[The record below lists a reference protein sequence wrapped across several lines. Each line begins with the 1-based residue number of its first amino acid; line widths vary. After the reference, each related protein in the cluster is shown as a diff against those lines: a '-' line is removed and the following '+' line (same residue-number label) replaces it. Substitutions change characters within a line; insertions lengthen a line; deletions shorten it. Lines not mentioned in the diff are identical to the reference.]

1 MTVQE
6 LIRRLRQ
13 VVTRAEVSSSECQTA
28 FSSISVDDVRGML
41 QYVVTILKIRF
52 LLKTQKYRKNMVP
65 F

>member
-6 LIRRLRQ
+6 LIRRRRQ
-13 VVTRAEVSSSECQTA
+13 VVTRAEVSSSERQTA
-28 FSSISVDDVRGML
+28 FSSFSVDDIRGML
-41 QYVVTILKIRF
+41 QYVVTILKFRF